1 MGTACSVCG
10 AFRVQHVA
18 FALIPLICA
27 TYGADNIDRSDT
39 FSRQLLKLVLQLLNC
54 YTFRNVKEEMIS
66 LLLQKPGLYIWDVCV
81 CVCVCKTSIHSFPT
95 FLQQLKLSLSRV
107 ISVWPQIRDTLF
119 DFQ

>member
-18 FALIPLICA
+18 FALIPLTCA
-27 TYGADNIDRSDT
+27 TFGVDNIDRSDT

-81 CVCVCKTSIHSFPT
+81 CVCVEDFHPQFPDILT
-95 FLQQLKLSLSRV
+95 AAQIIFISCDLSLAADKGHS
-107 ISVWPQIRDTLF
+107 L
-119 DFQ
+119 